1 MPSPVARSND
11 DVARAKTPAHVAVIA
26 QDQMTREAA
35 VPATH
40 PHGRQSPLLV
50 DQAKGFIA
58 ARSRIDIDAA
68 SNQRRSNARSSNQ
81 RLTDVA
87 KAVIAGSEVI
97 GSRRTVQPSPDDPPV
112 DHASNMPVAFGFDR
126 PRLGMRG
133 GG

>member
-1 MPSPVARSND
+1 MPSPVAQSND
-11 DVARAKTPAHVAVIA
+11 DVARAQTPAHVAVIA
-26 QDQMTREAA
+26 QDQMTRGAA

-40 PHGRQSPLLV
+40 LHARQSRLRV
-50 DQAKGFIA
+50 EQAKGFIA
-58 ARSRIDIDAA
+58 ARLRIDIDAV
-68 SNQRRSNARSSNQ
+68 SNRRRSDARSGNQ

-87 KAVIAGSEVI
+87 KALIADSQVI